1 MGHRI
6 LKERFAGEGGVPKD
20 LLELEKELEEYVRLR
35 VRVRLSLARCS
46 LTLTPLT
53 LTLTLPPPLAGTS
66 RRWNS
71 GASTTIKSTTSTCH
85 TARICACAYLCL
97 SVPLW
102 QGLRH
107 LSLLRPP
114 PPARLT
120 HSPIPLAQPPSRR
133 YTFFHGLLIIAAAS
147 IPSILLNAPVGIAAK
162 WWAEKQQVKAL
173 AKSRVKIA
181 ATDVLLSNKISFTIV
196 AVPALWISYFVLL
209 LLFSG
214 WETKTAVLLFLLC
227 PLLSYVSGM
236 RAFPTSF
243 GSYFLWMPPLTLTT
257 PHAPLKP

>member
-1 MGHRI
+1 M
-6 LKERFAGEGGVPKD
+6 
-20 LLELEKELEEYVRLR
+20 
-35 VRVRLSLARCS
+35 
-46 LTLTPLT
+46 
-53 LTLTLPPPLAGTS
+53 
-66 RRWNS
+66 
-71 GASTTIKSTTSTCH
+71 
-85 TARICACAYLCL
+85 
-97 SVPLW
+97 
-102 QGLRH
+102 
-107 LSLLRPP
+107 
-114 PPARLT
+114 
-120 HSPIPLAQPPSRR
+120 
-133 YTFFHGLLIIAAAS
+133 AAAS

-243 GSYFLWMPPLTLTT
+243 GSNFLRMPPLTLTT